1 MEKAQL
7 LKKAQLSISGMIFAF
22 VEFMIF
28 VAFFPLI
35 QQQIA
40 TFKANSTSV
49 SLNLMVDLLP
59 FFILLSIIVGTLF
72 GSSLAPRQQTPI

>member
-1 MEKAQL
+1 MNM
-7 LKKAQLSISGMIFAF
+7 KKAQLSIGGMIMAF
-22 VEFMIF
+22 VEFLIF

-40 TFKANSTSV
+40 VFKLNSTSV
-49 SLNLMVDLLP
+49 SLNLLVDLLP

-72 GSSLAPRQQTPI
+72 GASLVGSKQQQPI

>member
-1 MEKAQL
+1 M
-7 LKKAQLSISGMIFAF
+7 KKAQLTITGMIFAF
-22 VEFMIF
+22 IEFLIF

-40 TFKANSTSV
+40 VFKANSTSV
-49 SLNLMVDLLP
+49 SLNLLVDLLP

-72 GSSLAPRQQTPI
+72 GVSLAQRQQQPPI